1 MVDGNRSIG
10 MYMRNNLVDL
20 RLGDRVQKILCGGG
34 SMMWEREVGGEGR
47 LRVIKTTNTLEIMYQ
62 PFYNRRWGNS
72 ITTIYTFQPE
82 TKQINVKCINN
93 TYASRNHSLNATWKY
108 RIIEAE
114 SENLND
120 ILITED
126 IINELTTRFKEIK
139 TFDEA
144 IDLVKELE
152 IIMGGDILRY
162 LEENENISIKGGE
175 C

>member
-1 MVDGNRSIG
+1 M
-10 MYMRNNLVDL
+10 
-20 RLGDRVQKILCGGG
+20 K
-34 SMMWEREVGGEGR
+34 WERKIGKEGR
-47 LRVIKTTNTLEIMYQ
+47 LRVIKTTNTLEITYQ

-93 TYASRNHSLNATWKY
+93 TYASRNHSLTATWRY

-120 ILITED
+120 IVIAED
-126 IINELTTRFKEIK
+126 IINELTMRFKEIK

-144 IDLVKELE
+144 IDLIRELE
-152 IIMGGDILRY
+152 IIIGGDILRY
-162 LEENENISIKGGE
+162 LEEDENISIKGGAE
-175 C
+175 KC

>member
-1 MVDGNRSIG
+1 
-10 MYMRNNLVDL
+10 MR
-20 RLGDRVQKILCGGG
+20 
-34 SMMWEREVGGEGR
+34 WERKIGKEGR
-47 LRVIKTTNTLEIMYQ
+47 LRIVKTNDTLEIMYQ
-62 PFYNRRWGNS
+62 PYYKRGWGNS

-82 TKQINVKCINN
+82 IKQIHIKCINN

-144 IDLVKELE
+144 IDLIKELE
-152 IIMGGDILRY
+152 IIIGGDILRY
-162 LEENENISIKGGE
+162 LEEDENISIKGGDRK

>member
-1 MVDGNRSIG
+1 
-10 MYMRNNLVDL
+10 MRNNLVDL

-93 TYASRNHSLNATWKY
+93 TYASRNHSLTATWRY

-120 ILITED
+120 IVIAED

-144 IDLVKELE
+144 IDLIRELE
-152 IIMGGDILRY
+152 IIIGGDILRY
-162 LEENENISIKGGE
+162 LEENENISIEGGAE
-175 C
+175 KC